1 MTMIPSRAWLSNALR
16 SFWVNETHHF
26 RNFCRFLSVTK
37 RVESHF
43 DDDGISLVLQ
53 RDFTFLIEPDV
64 AYDATDK
71 PLHGDAGNN

>member
-1 MTMIPSRAWLSNALR
+1 MLGRRRVSDTDVFCNRAPNFESSPSVEEATLSTHYDENWALLNG
-16 SFWVNETHHF
+16 SY
-26 RNFCRFLSVTK
+26 
-37 RVESHF
+37 
-43 DDDGISLVLQ
+43 LVLQ

>member
-1 MTMIPSRAWLSNALR
+1 VIILR
-16 SFWVNETHHF
+16 IE
-26 RNFCRFLSVTK
+26 
-37 RVESHF
+37 
-43 DDDGISLVLQ
+43 GISMKFTPQNHKVEVLVLQ